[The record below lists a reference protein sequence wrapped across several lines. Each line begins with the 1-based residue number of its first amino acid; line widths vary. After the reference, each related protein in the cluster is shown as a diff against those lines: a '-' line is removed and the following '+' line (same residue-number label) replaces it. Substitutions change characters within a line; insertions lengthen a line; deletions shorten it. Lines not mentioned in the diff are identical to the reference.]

1 MGRLWQSLIL
11 ANWNPVFAHLPVES
25 LVFER
30 QDAYYQAIQDST
42 RQSDSAPFI
51 IFMLNAIRDALSA
64 VAPQVA
70 HQVPPQVAE
79 LLQVVSGDSSRAEL
93 QEKLGLRDRK
103 SFFERYLKPALAL
116 GLLEKTIPDKPNS
129 CLQKYRLADKGRKIM
144 NYSKKI

>member
-1 MGRLWQSLIL
+1 
-11 ANWNPVFAHLPVES
+11 
-25 LVFER
+25 
-30 QDAYYQAIQDST
+30 
-42 RQSDSAPFI
+42 
-51 IFMLNAIRDALSA
+51 MLNAIRDALSA

-70 HQVPPQVAE
+70 PQVTPQVAE

-116 GLLEKTIPDKPNS
+116 GLLEMTVPDKPNS
-129 CLQKYRLADKGRKIM
+129 RLQKYRLADKARKIM